1 MKIRLGTRAS
11 ALARAQTA
19 LVVRQLTDAA
29 IAQGVDVTI
38 ETVPV
43 TTEGDTYTGPLSQA
57 GGVGLFV
64 AALRVALLR
73 QDCDAIVHSLKDVP
87 TGGHDDLAMVAV
99 PERADVRDCLVSDGR
114 ALADLPHGAIVA
126 TGSPRRAAQLRALRP
141 DVAVAEVRG
150 NVDTR
155 IRKVRDG
162 EYAAV
167 VLAMAGLQRLGRADE
182 ATEVFTVQQMV
193 PAPGQGALALEARA
207 DADSDLLAVLAA
219 LDHPPTRAAVTAERA
234 ALAAVEAG
242 CNAPLG
248 AYATVEGDWLSLQV
262 RAVNQAGTLALNEHQ
277 RVPLSQA
284 EAVGRSAGLSL
295 LGRGAGRLMEL
306 A

>member
-19 LVVRQLTDAA
+19 LMVRQITDAA
-29 IAQGVDVTI
+29 LARGVDVTI

-73 QDCDAIVHSLKDVP
+73 QDCDAVVHSLKDVP
-87 TGGHDDLAMVAV
+87 TGGHEDLALAAV
-99 PERADVRDCLVSDGR
+99 PQRADARDCLVSDGR
-114 ALADLPHGAIVA
+114 PLADLPHGAIVA

-141 DVAVAEVRG
+141 DIAVAEVRG

-155 IRKVRDG
+155 IQKARDG
-162 EYAAV
+162 QYDAV

-182 ATEVFTVQQMV
+182 ATEVFGAEQMV
-193 PAPGQGALALEARA
+193 PAPGQGALAIECRA
-207 DADSDLLAVLAA
+207 DADAGLVELLSS
-219 LDHPPTRAAVTAERA
+219 LDHLPTRAAVTAERA

-248 AYATVEGDWLSLQV
+248 AHATVEGEWLSLHV
-262 RAVNQAGTLALNEHQ
+262 RAINQAGTLALNEHQ
-277 RVPLSQA
+277 RVPLPQA
-284 EAVGRSAGLSL
+284 EVAGRSAGLSL